1 MSAQLR
7 QPVHRGSVLAS
18 GLAFS
23 LALLGEREVRRRVLA
38 LSARAPLESV
48 VRAEG
53 ALIALW
59 KRPQRVIC
67 ERSEGAPLVRQGEI
81 LSMAPLASDEL
92 AALPAQQ
99 ALIVLVERG
108 AARCFALDELP
119 REDLTTWLDV
129 SRFQVRA
136 DLRSLGDEPAAPRPV
151 LIEVQLEARS
161 ALGVAPLAA
170 ESEELLRSLRD
181 GRDGAPAGSAGSAPG
196 STGAGS
202 PSGSLGMPAL
212 SGGRASW
219 WARLRHRFWS
229 ALAAR
234 AGESSAGAFASSSS
248 SSSTSSSSSSL
259 NSSSTS
265 GVPGA
270 SAASGSSARALAPLP
285 PRKSWLGRA
294 AAALGDLAARAVM
307 RTQLRELLGRR
318 YARYLQKIFEMFDGN
333 QLDDALRHA
342 IPLGGAGGAGDA
354 LHRLPWRPPSP
365 REDLSVTTDH
375 RPGGSAIGFAPSL
388 YDALKERYRR
398 AFERLRDRG
407 DIEKAAFVLAELLHA
422 DEEAVSFLEKHGKLR
437 LAAELAE
444 ARQLPPGLVVRQWFL
459 AREAGRAVRLAR
471 RHGAFA
477 DAVARLEQTH
487 PDAARA
493 LRMMWADSLAE
504 AGAYPA
510 AVDVVWPVEQARP
523 LALGWL
529 DRAIAVGG
537 ASGARMLVRKAKVAP
552 QRFAEVQQQVLALFE
567 DGEAPAH
574 VHEALAVELL
584 AGEPTAES
592 RVLMRSAARRLLR
605 ERGEVGGLKLVPR
618 LLEACGDPALRID
631 AGPVVGI
638 AIDEQQARARAE
650 AEPALAK
657 RTTPLQLSWSA
668 ADRGA
673 LAISDAC
680 ELPDGRLLVALG
692 ELGAWLLSRDGRV
705 LARFSEPAHRLV
717 PSLHGDRAIL
727 VAPRGES
734 TRLARLD
741 LIAKRCRPWC
751 DVHLDRY
758 AGEYDGATWFT
769 SRGGTVHAI
778 DALGDGWSHA
788 WKVHEQDAV
797 VHALERDAQ
806 SLHVWFHKVG
816 GAGPRAGA
824 AAPAPH
830 LIGELWRY
838 ELPTLALRQ
847 RTATPLD
854 GISPAPCALAGGA
867 IAMCLDPSTQERLS
881 LSPAGR
887 TAQPHVLA
895 GGRWRAMPATAK
907 PLLTAAPQMDHEL
920 VAFVEGC
927 ASPPPPGAAS
937 APAAGAAVCLYDYE
951 EAELRA
957 RICLHGRDEAP
968 PLVGVRFSA
977 AHLLVFDSLGR
988 LLILSRKTGET
999 LRRLRLT

>member
-7 QPVHRGSVLAS
+7 QPLHRGSVLAS

-23 LALLGEREVRRRVLA
+23 LALLGEREARRRVLA
-38 LSARAPLESV
+38 LSARAPLEGV
-48 VRAEG
+48 VRAGG
-53 ALIALW
+53 ALVALC

-119 REDLTTWLDV
+119 REDLTGWLDV
-129 SRFQVRA
+129 SRFQVRG
-136 DLRSLGDEPAAPRPV
+136 DLRSLGDEPAASRPV
-151 LIEVQLEARS
+151 LIEVQLEARA

-181 GRDGAPAGSAGSAPG
+181 GRAGVLPGSSG
-196 STGAGS
+196 SSTGATS
-202 PSGSLGMPAL
+202 ATSGSSGMPAL

-234 AGESSAGAFASSSS
+234 AGESSAGAFASSGAAPGSPSS
-248 SSSTSSSSSSL
+248 PSAST
-259 NSSSTS
+259 T
-265 GVPGA
+265 
-270 SAASGSSARALAPLP
+270 RALAPLP
-285 PRKSWLGRA
+285 PRQSWLGRA

-354 LHRLPWRPPSP
+354 LHRLPWSPPSP

-493 LRMMWADSLAE
+493 LRLMWADSLAE

-552 QRFAEVQQQVLALFE
+552 QRFAEVQAQVLALFE
-567 DGEAPAH
+567 DGEAEPH

-657 RTTPLQLSWSA
+657 RATPLQLTWSA

-673 LAISDAC
+673 VAISDAC
-680 ELPDGRLLVALG
+680 VLPDGRLLVALG
-692 ELGAWLLSRDGRV
+692 ELGAWLLARDGRV

-741 LIAKRCRPWC
+741 LIARRCRPWC
-751 DVHLDRY
+751 DVHLDRH
-758 AGEYDGATWFT
+758 ASEYDGATWFT
-769 SRGGTVHAI
+769 SRGGTVHGI
-778 DALGDGWSHA
+778 DALADGWSHA

-806 SLHVWFHKVG
+806 SLHVWFHK
-816 GAGPRAGA
+816 ASGPRAGG
-824 AAPAPH
+824 APAAS

-867 IAMCLDPSTQERLS
+867 IAMCLDPSTQERRS
-881 LSPAGR
+881 LSPGGR

-895 GGRWRAMPATAK
+895 SGRWRAMPATAK
-907 PLLTAAPQMDHEL
+907 PLLTAAPRMDHEL

-927 ASPPPPGAAS
+927 ASPPPPGA
-937 APAAGAAVCLYDYE
+937 PAAAVSGAAVCLYDYE

-957 RICLHGRDEAP
+957 RICLHGRDETP

-999 LRRLRLT
+999 LRRLRLA

>member
-48 VRAEG
+48 VRVEG
-53 ALIALW
+53 ALVALW
-59 KRPQRVIC
+59 RRPQRVIC

-108 AARCFALDELP
+108 AARCYALDELP
-119 REDLTTWLDV
+119 REDLTSWLDV
-129 SRFQVRA
+129 SRFQLRA

-151 LIEVQLEARS
+151 LLEVQLEARE

-181 GRDGAPAGSAGSAPG
+181 GRAEGLAGLAGSAAG
-196 STGAGS
+196 GAGAPS
-202 PSGSLGMPAL
+202 SLSAGSLSGPLSGSLSGAFGMPAL
-212 SGGRASW
+212 LGGRASW

-229 ALAAR
+229 ALAVR
-234 AGESSAGAFASSSS
+234 AGERGAGAFASSAG
-248 SSSTSSSSSSL
+248 
-259 NSSSTS
+259 TS
-265 GVPGA
+265 GSGLGA
-270 SAASGSSARALAPLP
+270 GSGGAGRALAPLP
-285 PRKSWLGRA
+285 PRQSWLGRA
-294 AAALGDLAARAVM
+294 AAALGELAARAVM

-318 YARYLQKIFEMFDGN
+318 YARYLQKIFELFDGN

-354 LHRLPWRPPSP
+354 LHRLPWSPPSP

-471 RHGAFA
+471 RHSAFA

-487 PDAARA
+487 PEAARA
-493 LRMMWADSLAE
+493 LRLMWADSLAE

-567 DGEAPAH
+567 DGEASPH

-592 RVLMRSAARRLLR
+592 RVLMRSAVRRLLR

-657 RTTPLQLSWSA
+657 RTTPLQLAWSA

-673 LAISDAC
+673 VAISDAC

-692 ELGAWLLSRDGRV
+692 ELGAWLLTRDGRV

-769 SRGGTVHAI
+769 SRGGSVHAI
-778 DALGDGWSHA
+778 DALADGWSHA

-797 VHALERDAQ
+797 VHALQRDAQ
-806 SLHVWFHKVG
+806 SLHVWFHKVS
-816 GAGPRAGA
+816 GAVPRAGS
-824 AAPAPH
+824 AAPATT

-867 IAMCLDPSTQERLS
+867 IAMCLDPSSQERLS

-887 TAQPHVLA
+887 AAQPHVLA

-907 PLLTAAPQMDHEL
+907 PILAAAPQMDHEL
-920 VAFVEGC
+920 VAFVEVC
-927 ASPPPPGAAS
+927 ASPPPAAAS
-937 APAAGAAVCLYDYE
+937 AASAAAVGAAVCLYDYE

-999 LRRLRLT
+999 VRRLRLA